1 MRCDKHRFGK
11 IYAIACGSYVK
22 VGMTYDSV
30 KERMKS
36 LQTANPIQMSIMFEA
51 AVDEQ
56 QLGATTG
63 QVEYAIHQK
72 LAAFKV
78 RGEWFQID
86 RSQVISAILEVIEGW
101 EPVSK
106 VKDILPGKTFM
117 VRVTGEQMKYL
128 DSRIRNQTISD
139 WLHRAICERIE
150 RQKKNEQSK

>member
-1 MRCDKHRFGK
+1 MKCDKNRFGK
-11 IYAIACGSYVK
+11 IYAIACGPYVK
-22 VGMTYDSV
+22 VGMTHGPV

-36 LQTANPIQMSIMFEA
+36 LQAANPVQMSVMFEA
-51 AVDEQ
+51 VVDEQ

-72 LAAFKV
+72 LGAFKV

-101 EPVSK
+101 EPATK
-106 VKDILPGKTFM
+106 VKETLPGKTFM
-117 VRVTGEQMKYL
+117 VRVTEEQMKYL
-128 DSRIRNQTISD
+128 DNRIQNQTVCN

-150 RQKKNEQSK
+150 RQEKASAA

>member
-1 MRCDKHRFGK
+1 MRCDQYKFGK
-11 IYAIACGSYVK
+11 IYAIACGHYVK
-22 VGMTYDSV
+22 VGMTYGPV
-30 KERMKS
+30 EERMKS
-36 LQTANPIQMSIMFEA
+36 LQAANPIQMSIMFEA
-51 AVDEQ
+51 VVDEQ
-56 QLGATTG
+56 QIGATTG

-117 VRVTGEQMKYL
+117 VRVTEEQMKYL
-128 DSRIRNQTISD
+128 DSRIQNQTISD

-150 RQKKNEQSK
+150 RQKKVAS

>member
-11 IYAIACGSYVK
+11 IYAIACGHYVK
-22 VGMTYDSV
+22 VGMTYGPV

-36 LQTANPIQMSIMFEA
+36 LQAANPIQMSIMFEA
-51 AVDEQ
+51 VVDEQ
-56 QLGATTG
+56 QIGATTG

-106 VKDILPGKTFM
+106 VKDILPGKTF
-117 VRVTGEQMKYL
+117 V
-128 DSRIRNQTISD
+128 S
-139 WLHRAICERIE
+139 
-150 RQKKNEQSK
+150 